1 MMTCPNGK
9 VKSVIFKSTIK
20 PKNNNPKATINVG
33 IIPGI
38 MALLWSSRV
47 GYTPSLAHLPPK
59 AQ

>member
-9 VKSVIFKSTIK
+9 VKSVIFKSTIN

-38 MALLWSSRV
+38 MALYRREFILQIILSPLYS
-47 GYTPSLAHLPPK
+47 K
-59 AQ
+59 

>member
-9 VKSVIFKSTIK
+9 VKSVIFKSTIN

-38 MALLWSSRV
+38 MALYRREFILQIIMSPLYS
-47 GYTPSLAHLPPK
+47 K
-59 AQ
+59 